1 MYAGFRFRTCGSQ
14 VGMKY
19 DDSHIRYDY
28 KKEGGSQRMA
38 SAFGKIVRMF
48 THELHAHG
56 PERVVVECEW
66 YRTMVAKNPISGN
79 TVVRLDPTYLLFDK
93 FVFLQDCYQQ
103 PVALWPFDPFEELP
117 RSDPR
122 KNVFEVL
129 DRNQTEAWGEQ

>member
-1 MYAGFRFRTCGSQ
+1 M
-14 VGMKY
+14 
-19 DDSHIRYDY
+19 
-28 KKEGGSQRMA
+28 
-38 SAFGKIVRMF
+38 
-48 THELHAHG
+48 